1 MDERELVPTADSMR
15 ETTIEVNI
23 MEEPE
28 PRIDNAFLGQHP
40 PRSVGLITRQKEP
53 KVLETPTNQVDSF
66 LTPTELFYVRSHS
79 PAPKLSAESYR
90 LQIGGA
96 VRNPFSLTYQQLREM
111 PAVTRLALL
120 ECAGNSRV
128 FLVPQVPGA
137 QWELG
142 AAGNAEWTGIPLS
155 ALLERAGLED
165 DACEIVLEGPDRA
178 RPSEKPIPAAPVAYA
193 RSLPRAKALQPEV
206 LIAYQMNGH
215 DLTEDHGY
223 PVRAIVPGHYAMAS
237 VKWLT
242 RIHAVKEPFKGY
254 WQTSD
259 YAYWDFA
266 EGHPV
271 RRPLGEMRVKSE
283 IFRPAPYET
292 VAPNQA
298 YTVFGAAWAGE
309 TEVTEVLVST
319 DGGQT
324 WAEAEFIDPVHRYAW
339 RRWRFNWV
347 TPKER
352 GQCKLLSRAKAANG
366 DFQPDQHDENYAS
379 YVIDHVLPIE
389 ITVGKPGENFT
400 LGG

>member
-1 MDERELVPTADSMR
+1 MR
-15 ETTIEVNI
+15 EATIEVNI

-28 PRIDNAFLGQHP
+28 PRIENAFLGQPP

-79 PAPKLSAESYR
+79 PAPKLSAKSYR

-111 PAVTRLALL
+111 PGVTRLALL

-155 ALLERAGLED
+155 ALLERAGLEH
-165 DACEIVLEGPDRA
+165 DACEIVLEGPDRV

-242 RIHAVKEPFKGY
+242 RIYAVKEPFKGY

-259 YAYWDFA
+259 YAYWDYV

-309 TEVTEVLVST
+309 TEVIEVLVST

-324 WAEAEFIDPVHRYAW
+324 WAEAGFIDPVHRYAW

-347 TPKER
+347 TPKEP

-366 DFQPDQHDENYAS
+366 DFQPDKHDENYAS